1 MKTRSSIRSGD
12 GTQKTA
18 SGFTLFGSIAMMVAG
33 HLHAQDAVLA
43 PGTALRVVL
52 DHPAR
57 IHKGA
62 SLQGHLTEPVYLLD
76 HKIVPAGATVT
87 GTIRGTRPG
96 PKALRV
102 RRLLAADFT
111 PPRVPEAVFTALTIP
126 AQGFLAARTVA
137 IEAPAL
143 ETSATVLT
151 LGVKPRK
158 QSLFSQLKGTIAE
171 RKQDALD
178 TLREHRYREI
188 VERWA
193 LGQLPYHPDI
203 LWSKTHFNADLATAA
218 TLPDPVHTSL
228 PVEDLRGRLPEG
240 VLHARLVTALS
251 SETAKRGDRV
261 DAVITEPLLSAD
273 GTHLL
278 VSQGTHLEGTVVQ
291 TKAARRFGRNGD
303 LRFAFREL
311 DLPDGEGTAR
321 PVDIHGR
328 LSAAETAP
336 GEHATIDEEGEV
348 KAGNGPG
355 KYFEPALL
363 TALAVGAGHHHDE
376 DGPAGSA
383 GAGTSTVASNG
394 FGLIAR
400 VVSLSTRNVQVVQGF
415 AYYSLAKSVYYN
427 FLAKGHETT
436 FPHDTAIQVTMSE
449 R

>member
-1 MKTRSSIRSGD
+1 MQQTVSRFALLGLLAL
-12 GTQKTA
+12 GPA
-18 SGFTLFGSIAMMVAG
+18 A

-43 PGTALRVVL
+43 PGTALRVTL

-62 SLQGHLTEPVYLLD
+62 SLRGHLTEPVYLLD
-76 HKIVPAGATVT
+76 HEVVPAGAPVT

-96 PKALRV
+96 PRDVRV

-111 PPRVPEAVFTALTIP
+111 PPRVPEAVFTSLTIP
-126 AQGFLAARTVA
+126 ARGPVAARTVA
-137 IEAPAL
+137 IDAPAI

-151 LGVKPRK
+151 LGVKRRR
-158 QSLFSQLKGTIAE
+158 QSLFSQLKGTIEE
-171 RKQDALD
+171 RKQEALD
-178 TLREHRYREI
+178 TLREHRYAEI

-203 LWSKTHFNADLATAA
+203 LWSKTHFNADLVAPA
-218 TLPDPVHTSL
+218 TLPDPVHTPL

-240 VLHARLVTALS
+240 VLHARLVTPLS

-261 DAVITEPLLSAD
+261 DAVITEPLLSAN

-278 VSQGTHLEGTVVQ
+278 VPQGTHLEGTVVQ
-291 TKAARRFGRNGD
+291 TKEARRLGRNGD

-311 DLPDGEGTAR
+311 DLPHGEGTAQ

-336 GEHATIDEEGEV
+336 GDHATIDEEGEV

-355 KYFEPALL
+355 KYVEPALL
-363 TALAVGAGHHHDE
+363 TALALGAGHHDR
-376 DGPAGSA
+376 DGRSGSA
-383 GAGTSTVASNG
+383 GAGSSTVASNG

-400 VVSLSTRNVQVVQGF
+400 IVSLSTRNIQVVQGF

-436 FPHDTAIQVTMSE
+436 FPRDTAIQVTMSE